1 MSFNL
6 VDLIKDQVNGQVL
19 GQISN
24 VVGESSDKTKSVV
37 EGAIPALLGGFMDK
51 ASSNE
56 GAGAL
61 FDAVKKQDDSILDNL
76 SGMIASNNKSSLI
89 ESGGNALGSIFG
101 GSGASGLVNAVSG
114 SSGMSSGS
122 TSTVLSMLAPMVMS
136 TIKRFMSGGG
146 NNDASGLA
154 TMLASQKDNIASAM
168 PSGLADQ
175 LGSSGFMSNVG
186 NLFGSGAGVAGAAA
200 AGVAGLAGSA
210 SGAIS
215 GAAGRAGDMAG
226 SAVDGVSGAAGSAA
240 DGVGGMVDR
249 VTGEVSGSA
258 GDAITGTTGKV
269 GGMVDRVTGEVSGS
283 ASDVASNARGQVG
296 GMVDRV
302 TGEVSGSA
310 GDVVADTS
318 ARASGMVDRVTG
330 EVSGTA
336 SDAVSGV
343 SGAVSGAADKVGS
356 MGSGAVDGVSGAVSG
371 TAGKVGGMASGAVDG
386 VSGTVSGAAGKVG
399 DVSGSVASGASN
411 IAGSTAGAV
420 GGAAGSVGNAAS
432 DAASTGSSWIKKL
445 IIPLILAVLAFF
457 GWKHFGGSS
466 APDVSGAASS
476 AADSVSSAASGAA
489 DSASSAV
496 SGMASGMAGGDIAG
510 NITSMFGSATE
521 SLEGITDVDSA
532 KAALPELTDF
542 SGKLDSVTS
551 MAGNLPDAAKPVLN
565 GALEKIMPM
574 LDKVMEIP
582 GVGAVLGGVIEPLK
596 EKLSGL
602 AG

>member
-6 VDLIKDQVNGQVL
+6 VDLIKDQVSGQVL

-24 VVGESSDKTKSVV
+24 VVGENSDKTKTVV

-61 FDAVKKQDDSILDNL
+61 FDAVKNQDDSILDNL
-76 SGMIASNNKSSLI
+76 SGMIGSSNKSSLI

-101 GSGASGLVNAVSG
+101 GSGASSLVNAVSG
-114 SSGMSSGS
+114 SSGMSAGG
-122 TSTVLSMLAPMVMS
+122 TSTVLSMLVPMVMG

-146 NNDASGLA
+146 SNDANGLA
-154 TMLASQKDNIASAM
+154 TMLASQKDNIAGAM

-215 GAAGRAGDMAG
+215 GAAG
-226 SAVDGVSGAAGSAA
+226 SAA

-258 GDAITGTTGKV
+258 GDAIAGTTGKV

-283 ASDVASNARGQVG
+283 AGDVMSDAKGQVG

-310 GDVVADTS
+310 GDLAADTT

-330 EVSGTA
+330 DVSGTA

-343 SGAVSGAADKVGS
+343 SGAVSGAAGKVGD
-356 MGSGAVDGVSGAVSG
+356 MASGAADGVSGAAGRVGDMAGGAADSVSG
-371 TAGKVGGMASGAVDG
+371 A
-386 VSGTVSGAAGKVG
+386 VSGAAGKVG
-399 DVSGSVASGASN
+399 DAAGNAASGASN
-411 IAGSTAGAV
+411 LAGSAAGSV
-420 GGAAGSVGNAAS
+420 SGAAGSVGNAAG

-457 GWKHFGGSS
+457 GWKQFGGST
-466 APDVSGAASS
+466 PDVSDAASS
-476 AADSVSSAASGAA
+476 AMDKVSGAASGAA
-489 DSASSAV
+489 DSATSAMDKV
-496 SGMASGMAGGDIAG
+496 SGAAGSAMSGMAGGDMVG
-510 NITSMFGSATE
+510 NITGMFGSATE

-532 KAALPELTDF
+532 KAALPALTDF
-542 SGKLDSVTS
+542 SGKLDGVTS
-551 MAGNLPDAAKPVLN
+551 MADKLPDAAKPILA